1 MAAGS
6 SIEYA
11 ETKRGATSSRKKAT
25 SGERD
30 LVMGDAKLLV
40 LTRCGTWRSP
50 RAKDPKFLRISFSPP
65 HLSSLSQS
73 TINGFSLDIL
83 NVRDY

>member
-6 SIEYA
+6 AIEYA
-11 ETKRGATSSRKKAT
+11 ETRHGATSSRKKAT

-30 LVMGDAKLLV
+30 LVIGDFKLRV
-40 LTRCGTWRSP
+40 VA
-50 RAKDPKFLRISFSPP
+50 RAPNLSGRDPKFLFPLDIFQLFLNRR
-65 HLSSLSQS
+65 L
-73 TINGFSLDIL
+73 TVFSLDIL

>member
-1 MAAGS
+1 MAGGS

-11 ETKRGATSSRKKAT
+11 ETKHDATSSRKKAT
-25 SGERD
+25 SGEKD
-30 LVMGDAKLLV
+30 LVIGDFKLCVVARGPDL
-40 LTRCGTWRSP
+40 RRI
-50 RAKDPKFLRISFSPP
+50 DPNFLRISFSPL

-73 TINGFSLDIL
+73 TIYGFSLDIL